1 MARDDDV
8 RGALAAVHDGRA
20 ARDVETERLDF
31 KTVGRSLPDTLTD
44 LAAAAAC
51 FANHHGGTVVVGVSD
66 HPGGPSALVGADR
79 LDAAETRRAIF
90 ERTEPPLTVDVA
102 DLTFEGARLVVIT
115 VPESA
120 AVHAVSGRH
129 TQRIGT
135 SCMPMSAEQIA
146 RLVADRRGEDWTDQ
160 ATETAVRAVDPLA
173 MTTARQFLREA
184 TDPVRR
190 GFADLSDID
199 LLRALGV
206 VTPSGLLNRAGVLLF
221 VSDPHARE
229 HTAYVHRRT
238 PAGDLTASEQF
249 SGPLV
254 TTLARVLD
262 LISAR
267 TDTTSVDVSPLVQ
280 VQVADLPPTAIRE
293 ALVNAVMHRDYRDS
307 ARIVVEHTA
316 TRLAV
321 TSPGPFVSGVTT
333 SNVLSTA
340 SRSRNPRLAE
350 AIRKLGLGETA
361 GMGVDR
367 MYAAMAQLGHQ
378 PPQFDADQA
387 TVRVTLIGGAPNTQ
401 VTRFVQS
408 LPDGSADDADTMLT
422 LFTLLHTRIVSATAL
437 GPLLQKPVAEAQAV
451 LDRLASSPFDLVE
464 PTRETV
470 RRANPNYRLREAP
483 LRSLGTAV
491 TYRRRTTDSVDGR
504 VLDLLRETG
513 TINARMVRLILE
525 TDASTTSRILG
536 DLVERGLLVK
546 TSAAERG
553 PSVTYGPGPKM
564 PTSKKRSTTR
574 TTTRPDPTLFEG
586 DDA

>member
-1 MARDDDV
+1 MTRDDDV
-8 RGALAAVHDGRA
+8 RSALSAVRGGRA
-20 ARDVETERLDF
+20 ANEVETERLDF
-31 KTVGRSLPDTLTD
+31 KTVGRSISDTLTD

-51 FANHHGGTVVVGVSD
+51 FANDHGGTIVVGVSD
-66 HPGGPSALVGADR
+66 RPGGVEAFVGAGK
-79 LDAAETRRAIF
+79 LGAADTRRAIF
-90 ERTEPPLTVDVA
+90 ERTDPPLTVDVTE
-102 DLTFEGARLVVIT
+102 LGFEGVKLLVVT

-120 AVHAVSGRH
+120 AVHAVGGRH

-135 SCMPMSAEQIA
+135 SCMPMSADRIA
-146 RLVADRRGEDWTDQ
+146 RLVADRRGDDWTND
-160 ATETAVRAVDPLA
+160 ATEVPVSAVDPLA
-173 MTTARQFLREA
+173 VTTARQFLREA
-184 TDPVRR
+184 TDPTRR
-190 GFADLSDID
+190 AFAELSDGD

-206 VTPSGLLNRAGVLLF
+206 ITPRGRLNRAGVLLF
-221 VSDPHARE
+221 VDDPHGRE

-238 PAGDLTASEQF
+238 PAGDLTANEQF

-262 LISAR
+262 LILAR
-267 TDTTSVDVSPLVQ
+267 TDTTSVDVSALVQ

-321 TSPGPFVSGVTT
+321 TSPGPFVSGVTV

-367 MYAAMAQLGHQ
+367 MYAAMARLGHQ

-387 TVRVTLIGGAPNTQ
+387 TVRVTLIGGAPNAQ

-408 LPDGSADDADTMLT
+408 LPQNSAEDADTMLT
-422 LFTLLHTRIVSATAL
+422 LLTLLHTRIVSAAGL
-437 GPLLQKPVAEAQAV
+437 APLLQKPLAEVQAV
-451 LDRLASSPFDLVE
+451 LDRLASPPFDLVE
-464 PTRETV
+464 PTRETI

-513 TINARMVRLILE
+513 TINARMVRLVLE

-536 DLVERGLLVK
+536 DMVERGLLVK
-546 TSAAERG
+546 TSTAERG

-564 PTSKKRSTTR
+564 PTSKKRNPTR

>member
-1 MARDDDV
+1 MPQHEGV
-8 RGALAAVHDGRA
+8 LAAITAVHDGRA
-20 ARDVETERLDF
+20 ASDVETERLDF
-31 KTVGRSLPDTLTD
+31 KTVGRSISDALSD

-51 FANHHGGTVVVGVSD
+51 FANYDGGTVVVGVRD
-66 HPGGPSALVGADR
+66 HPGGPGALVGAGR
-79 LDAAETRRAIF
+79 LDAAETRRGIF
-90 ERTEPPLTVDVA
+90 DRTEPPLTVDVA
-102 DLTFEGARLVVIT
+102 DLTFQGVRLLVIT
-115 VPESA
+115 VPESS
-120 AVHAVSGRH
+120 AVHAVAGRH

-135 SCMPMSAEQIA
+135 SCMPMSADQIA
-146 RLVADRRGEDWTDQ
+146 RLVADRRGDDWTDQ
-160 ATETAVRAVDPLA
+160 ATDVPVGAIDPLA
-173 MTTARQFLREA
+173 ATTARQFLREA
-184 TDPVRR
+184 TDPARR
-190 GFADLSDID
+190 AFADLSDED

-206 VTPSGLLNRAGVLLF
+206 VTPGGRLNRAGVLLF
-221 VSDPHARE
+221 VDDPHARE

-238 PAGDLTASEQF
+238 PAGDLTANEQF

-267 TDTTSVDVSPLVQ
+267 TDTTSVDVSALVQ

-307 ARIVVEHTA
+307 ARIVIEHTA

-367 MYAAMAQLGHQ
+367 MYASMAQLGHQ

-387 TVRVTLIGGAPNTQ
+387 TVRVTLIGGAPNAQ
-401 VTRFVQS
+401 VTRFVQA
-408 LPDGSADDADTMLT
+408 LPEGSGDDADTMLT
-422 LFTLLHTRIVSATAL
+422 LLTLLHTRIVNAAGL
-437 GPLLQKPVAEAQAV
+437 APLLQKPTAEVQAV
-451 LDRLASSPFDLVE
+451 LDRLASAPFDLVE

-470 RRANPNYRLREAP
+470 RRANPSYRLREAS
-483 LRSLGTAV
+483 LRNLGTAV
-491 TYRRRTTDSVDGR
+491 TYRRRTTDWIDAR

-513 TINARMVRLILE
+513 TINARMVRLVLE
-525 TDASTTSRILG
+525 TDAPTTSRILG
-536 DLVERGLLVK
+536 DMVERGLLVK
-546 TSAAERG
+546 TSTAERG

-564 PTSKKRSTTR
+564 PTSKKRNVKPTATR
-574 TTTRPDPTLFEG
+574 LEPTLFEG

>member
-1 MARDDDV
+1 
-8 RGALAAVHDGRA
+8 VHGGRA
-20 ARDVETERLDF
+20 ARDVETEQLDF

-51 FANHHGGTVVVGVSD
+51 FANQHGGTVVVGVSD
-66 HPGGPSALVGADR
+66 HPGGPGALVGAER

-102 DLTFEGARLVVIT
+102 DLNFEGVRLVVIT

-160 ATETAVRAVDPLA
+160 ATNTPVGAVDPLA

-184 TDPVRR
+184 TDPARR
-190 GFADLSDID
+190 GFADLSDTD

-238 PAGDLTASEQF
+238 PAGDLTANEQF
-249 SGPLV
+249 SGPFV

-280 VQVADLPPTAIRE
+280 LQVADLPPTAIRE

-378 PPQFDADQA
+378 PPRFETDQA

-401 VTRFVQS
+401 VARFVQS

-422 LFTLLHTRIVSATAL
+422 LFTLLHTRIVNATAL

-451 LDRLASSPFDLVE
+451 LDRLASPPFDLVE

-470 RRANPNYRLREAP
+470 RRANPNYRLRETP

-491 TYRRRTTDSVDGR
+491 TYRRRTTDSVDSR

-513 TINARMVRLILE
+513 TINARMVRLVLE

-553 PSVTYGPGPKM
+553 PSVTYGSGPKM

>member
-1 MARDDDV
+1 MPRDDDV
-8 RGALAAVHDGRA
+8 RAALLAVRSSQAAK
-20 ARDVETERLDF
+20 DVETERLDF
-31 KTVGRSLPDTLTD
+31 KTVGRSILDTLTD

-51 FANHHGGTVVVGVSD
+51 FANHHGGTVVVGVRD
-66 HPGGPSALVGADR
+66 HPGGLDAFVGYGK
-79 LDAAETRRAIF
+79 LDAAGTRRAIF

-102 DLTFEGARLVVIT
+102 ELSFEGTPLLVIT

-120 AVHAVSGRH
+120 AVHAVGGRH
-129 TQRIGT
+129 TQRVGT
-135 SCMPMSAEQIA
+135 SCMPMSADRIA
-146 RLVADRRGEDWTDQ
+146 RLVADRRGDDWTDE
-160 ATETAVRAVDPLA
+160 ATDLPVSAIDPIA
-173 MTTARQFLREA
+173 MTTARQFLRDA
-184 TDPVRR
+184 TDPARR
-190 GFADLSDID
+190 AFAHLSDED

-206 VTPSGLLNRAGVLLF
+206 VAANGRLNHAGALLF
-221 VSDPHARE
+221 VDDLNARK

-238 PAGDLTASEQF
+238 SAGDLTANEQF

-307 ARIVVEHTA
+307 SRIVVEHTA

-333 SNVLSTA
+333 SNVLTTA

-367 MYAAMAQLGHQ
+367 MYAAMARLGHQ
-378 PPQFDADQA
+378 PPHFDADEA
-387 TVRVTLIGGAPNTQ
+387 TVRVTLTGGAPNAH
-401 VTRFVQS
+401 VARFVQA
-408 LPDGSADDADTMLT
+408 LPDSSADDADIMLT
-422 LFTLLHTRIVSATAL
+422 LLTLLHSRIVNAAGLS
-437 GPLLQKPVAEAQAV
+437 PLLQKPAAEVQTV
-451 LDRLASSPFDLVE
+451 LDRLAAPPFDLVE
-464 PTRETV
+464 PTRETI
-470 RRANPNYRLREAP
+470 RHAHPNYRLRETP
-483 LRSLGTAV
+483 LRTLGTAV
-491 TYRRRTTDSVDGR
+491 TYRRRTTDSVDSR

-513 TINARMVRLILE
+513 TINARMVRLVLE

-536 DLVERGLLVK
+536 DMVDRGLLVK
-546 TSAAERG
+546 TSTAERG
-553 PSVTYGPGPKM
+553 PSVTYGAGPKM
-564 PTSKKRSTTR
+564 PTSKKPTSIHKPT
-574 TTTRPDPTLFEG
+574 PGDPTLFEG
-586 DDA
+586 DA